1 MVKQNTQHETRQKCS
16 RKDLGNNWTELEYGR
31 YKVQIKH
38 FKEKSKFGINKG
50 KISKFWLKD
59 IKTNKALINF
69 DRGWDRR
76 VNAKTPKGAK
86 SVYNKILRE
95 FN

>member
-1 MVKQNTQHETRQKCS
+1 MVNKCTRKY
-16 RKDLGNNWTELEYGR
+16 LGNNWTELTCGK

-38 FKEKSKFGINKG
+38 FQEKSEHGINKG
-50 KISKFWLKD
+50 KISKFWMKD
-59 IKTNKALINF
+59 TKANKEIINF

-76 VNAKTPKGAK
+76 VTPKTPRDAK
-86 SVYNKILRE
+86 AVYNKIIKE